1 MSMSVQ
7 RTLIDALLGLCLGA
21 CVPAHP
27 PQTVMPAAT
36 TLLLQHVRVFDP
48 VKGIFSDTIDILIH
62 GDRIAAVG
70 TLHPEANGTQILDA
84 GGRFALPGLW
94 DSHVHLSFLTVA
106 GDTAVVRTLAAF
118 VRHGVT
124 SVRDVGGNL
133 DTIAGLSGRVERGD
147 IVGPRIFF
155 AGPLLTKTPV
165 LGSLN
170 ETNKM
175 IPGTALGVTSPGDI
189 DTILDRLVAR
199 GATMAKAIDYWDPPL
214 FRYLLRA
221 AQARSLR
228 VVLDPGAP
236 ILNSIPIDTAL
247 ALGVTSIEHAQAAW
261 SGILNAEIA
270 HERDSV
276 MAVGI
281 ASGQPD
287 LALRGMMALGEQSVS
302 RERLALLADTWARNG
317 AYFTPTLQTGIEAI
331 ARTPGGDWRP
341 AFEGR
346 LAVNWLA
353 VRVLASRG
361 VKMLVGQDGFEPDG
375 VLLEM
380 DLLASVGMSPAEI
393 LRGATIYPARWLGV
407 DSTVGPLEP
416 GKRADILILEA
427 NPLERITNIRSAWA
441 VVHVGKLVLDPRARQ
456 P

>member
-1 MSMSVQ
+1 MRTISVQ
-7 RTLIDALLGLCLGA
+7 RPLIVALIGLCFGA
-21 CVPAHP
+21 CVSAQSS
-27 PQTVMPAAT
+27 QTVTPAGT

-48 VKGIFSDTIDILIH
+48 VNGSFGDTVDILIH

-70 TLHPEANGTQILDA
+70 TLHPDTKGTQTLDA

-94 DSHVHLSFLTVA
+94 DSHVHLSFLTLA
-106 GDTAVVRTLAAF
+106 GDSSVVNTLAAF

-133 DTIAGLSGRVERGD
+133 DTIAALSRRVEQGD

-155 AGPLLTKTPV
+155 AGPLLTKAPV
-165 LGSLN
+165 QGSLN
-170 ETNKM
+170 ETNRM
-175 IPGTALGVTSPGDI
+175 IPGTAVGVTSPSDI
-189 DTILDRLVAR
+189 DTILNRLVAR
-199 GATMAKAIDYWDPPL
+199 GASMAKAIDYWDPTL
-214 FRYLLRA
+214 FRYLLKA
-221 AQARSLR
+221 ARARSLR
-228 VVLDPGAP
+228 VVLDPGVA
-236 ILNSIPIDTAL
+236 ILNSISIDTAL

-281 ASGQPD
+281 TSGEPD
-287 LALRGMMALGEQSVS
+287 LALRRMMTLGEQSVS

-317 AYFTPTLQTGIEAI
+317 AYFTPTLQTGIDAI

-353 VRVLASRG
+353 VRVLASHG

-375 VLLEM
+375 ALLEM

-393 LRGATIYPARWLGV
+393 LRGATIYPAQWLGV
-407 DSTVGPLEP
+407 DSTVGTLEP
-416 GKRADILILEA
+416 GKRADILILGA
-427 NPLERITNIRSAWA
+427 NPLERITNIRSAW
-441 VVHVGKLVLDPRARQ
+441 VVVNRGKIVSGPQPR
-456 P
+456 

>member
-1 MSMSVQ
+1 MSVE
-7 RTLIDALLGLCLGA
+7 RPLIVAFLGVCLGA
-21 CVPAHP
+21 SAPAQS
-27 PQTVMPAAT
+27 PQTVMPDGT
-36 TLLLQHVRVFDP
+36 TFLLQHVRVFDP
-48 VKGIFSDTIDILIH
+48 VKGSFSDTTNILIR

-70 TLHPEANGTQILDA
+70 ALHPDPRGTQILDA
-84 GGRFALPGLW
+84 RGRFALPGLW
-94 DSHVHLSFLTVA
+94 DSHVHLSFLTLA
-106 GDTAVVRTLAAF
+106 GDSAVVRTLAAF
-118 VRHGVT
+118 VRNGVT

-133 DTIAGLSGRVERGD
+133 DTITGLSRRVERGE
-147 IVGPRIFF
+147 IVGPKIFF

-165 LGSLN
+165 MGSLN

-175 IPGTALGVTSPGDI
+175 IPGTALGVASPADI

-199 GATMAKAIDYWDPPL
+199 GASMAKAIDYWDPAL
-214 FRYLLRA
+214 FRYLVSA
-221 AQARSLR
+221 ARARSLR
-228 VVLDPGAP
+228 VVLDPGPP
-236 ILNSIPIDTAL
+236 ILNSIPVDTAL

-270 HERDSV
+270 RERDSV

-281 ASGQPD
+281 TSGDPD
-287 LALRGMMALGEQSVS
+287 LALRRIMTLGEQSVS
-302 RERLALLADTWARNG
+302 RERLERLADTWVRSG
-317 AYFTPTLQTGIEAI
+317 AYFTPTLQTGIDAI
-331 ARTPGGDWRP
+331 ARTSGGDWRS

-353 VRVLASRG
+353 IRVLAFHG

-375 VLLEM
+375 ALLEM
-380 DLLASVGMSPAEI
+380 DLLASVGISPAEI

-407 DSTVGPLEP
+407 DSTVGTLEP

-427 NPLERITNIRSAWA
+427 NPLERITNIRSTWA
-441 VVHVGKLVLDPRARQ
+441 VVHVGKLVLDPRTSR